1 VCFKTNRDVAKVKL
15 FLDKGAF
22 GFVYN
27 ALAFYFDTVAIFYL
41 EHKHFL
47 LAPLA
52 CWLES
57 HNDIF
62 R

>member
-1 VCFKTNRDVAKVKL
+1 MCFKTNRDVAKVKL

-41 EHKHFL
+41 EH
-47 LAPLA
+47 
-52 CWLES
+52 
-57 HNDIF
+57 
-62 R
+62 